1 MSHGVASGS
10 SEQLRRIQSVS
21 DAALAHL
28 DLDRLLDELLLRI
41 REALGSDT
49 AAFLLLDEE
58 TNELVARA
66 AHGIEE
72 EVEAGTRIPVG
83 KGFAG
88 KIAAE
93 RRTVAI
99 PDVDHGDVLN
109 PILRE
114 RGIKSLLG
122 APLLVR
128 GQVTG
133 VVHVGTLTPRA
144 FTDED
149 AELLQLAA
157 DRAAL
162 AVDHGRA
169 FDAERTVAE
178 RLRRLQ
184 VVTDVALADLATGD
198 LLNELVVRVREILEV
213 DTCAILLLDDAGR
226 TLVARAAAGLE
237 EEVEAGVRIPVGGGF
252 AGRVAAEA
260 RTVLLPDVDH
270 AEVLNPILREK
281 GIKTLLGAP
290 LLARGRL
297 LGVIHVGSLTPR
309 TFTPEEIDLLET
321 AAERAA
327 LGLERALIHE
337 RLIELDRV
345 RNRFVA
351 LASHEL
357 RTPAAA
363 VLGSA
368 LTLEARWADLTAEQ
382 QSALRTMLAEQAQ
395 RLASL
400 LEQLL
405 DLSRLDTHSIEIRP
419 ERRRMRELVERALA
433 HVADDRRADVEI
445 DVDPALEADVDPVA
459 VERIVANLVSNAL
472 RHGAPPV
479 VITSAE
485 SDADGELRLVV
496 EDGGAGVPADVRSR
510 VFEEFARS
518 TLAAGTPGSGLGLAI
533 ARSYANAHGGELV
546 LDENGDRGA
555 RFRLVLP
562 AR

>member
-1 MSHGVASGS
+1 
-10 SEQLRRIQSVS
+10 
-21 DAALAHL
+21 
-28 DLDRLLDELLLRI
+28 
-41 REALGSDT
+41 
-49 AAFLLLDEE
+49 
-58 TNELVARA
+58 
-66 AHGIEE
+66 
-72 EVEAGTRIPVG
+72 
-83 KGFAG
+83 
-88 KIAAE
+88 
-93 RRTVAI
+93 
-99 PDVDHGDVLN
+99 
-109 PILRE
+109 
-114 RGIKSLLG
+114 
-122 APLLVR
+122 
-128 GQVTG
+128 
-133 VVHVGTLTPRA
+133 
-144 FTDED
+144 
-149 AELLQLAA
+149 
-157 DRAAL
+157 
-162 AVDHGRA
+162 
-169 FDAERTVAE
+169 
-178 RLRRLQ
+178 
-184 VVTDVALADLATGD
+184 
-198 LLNELVVRVREILEV
+198 
-213 DTCAILLLDDAGR
+213 
-226 TLVARAAAGLE
+226 
-237 EEVEAGVRIPVGGGF
+237 VRIPVGGGF

-309 TFTPEEIDLLET
+309 AFTREEIDLLET

-345 RNRFVA
+345 RHRFVA

-405 DLSRLDTHSIEIRP
+405 DLSRVETHAVELHP
-419 ERRRMRELVERALA
+419 ERRRVRELVERAVA
-433 HVADDRRADVEI
+433 HVAEERRAEVEV
-445 DVDPALEADVDPVA
+445 DVDPALEADVDAVA

-479 VITSAE
+479 VITAAAGDE
-485 SDADGELRLVV
+485 EGELRLVV
-496 EDGGAGVPADVRSR
+496 EDAGSGVPADVRSR
-510 VFEEFARS
+510 VFDEFARS

-555 RFRLVLP
+555 RFRLMLP